1 MKTKIFMYAFIF
13 SLLLIIFQY
22 VNSKNI
28 LESYEKKIVKLE
40 TKEQAYKDSIVLL
53 QEDNFELLY
62 FNIKNNDDAFTYFE
76 NDGLD
81 ITTIEQL
88 ITDALYSTNEYKSE
102 DHPLIPYVSMTNNKM
117 IINTLRIINHKWV
130 IANYTDGKYW
140 GEIFLKYEIDKE
152 NKVSFNLVEYL
163 LYTQ

>member
-1 MKTKIFMYAFIF
+1 
-13 SLLLIIFQY
+13 

-40 TKEQAYKDSIVLL
+40 IKEQAYKDSIVLL

-62 FNIKNNDDAFTYFE
+62 FNIKNNDDALTYFE

-88 ITDALYSTNEYKSE
+88 ITDALYTTNEYKGE
-102 DHPLIPYVSMTNNKM
+102 DHPLIPYASMTDNKM